1 MSASYNDSF
10 PFSDDTEQ
18 TDIDNRDEV
27 NEQALRLALSRL
39 GSKHSSSAS
48 PAQSPARP
56 GARPFDAAQRRRKF
70 VQDGDVRV
78 EHHVLNR
85 PTARAMHAPQD
96 DGGEIERLRQQVKLI
111 QKQRDDADRA
121 CHDAQASL
129 RTMETRIGHADI
141 VLAEAQAGLASR
153 DEEILTLRSSL
164 SAARA
169 EIARL
174 TEELSHPRTRA
185 AAPAPQPPK
194 PALAPRPR
202 RAPAPAEMVEDE
214 PEPVK
219 WWIRKK

>member
-1 MSASYNDSF
+1 MSASYNDTF
-10 PFSDDTEQ
+10 PFSADTEQ
-18 TDIDNRDEV
+18 PDIDNRDEV

-39 GSKHSSSAS
+39 GSKQSTPASSAPS
-48 PAQSPARP
+48 APRAN
-56 GARPFDAAQRRRKF
+56 ARPFDAAQRRRKF

-96 DGGEIERLRQQVKLI
+96 DGGEIERLRQQVKLL

-121 CHDAQASL
+121 SHDAQTSL
-129 RTMETRIGHADI
+129 RSLETRIGHADI
-141 VLAEAQAGLASR
+141 ILAEAQAGLASR
-153 DEEILTLRSSL
+153 DEEIRALRSSL

-174 TEELSHPRTRA
+174 TEELSTPRTRA
-185 AAPAPQPPK
+185 AAPQPPR
-194 PALAPRPR
+194 PAPVPRPR
-202 RAPAPAEMVEDE
+202 RAPAPEVIEDE

>member
-10 PFSDDTEQ
+10 PFSDETEQ
-18 TDIDNRDEV
+18 ADIDNRDEV

-39 GSKHSSSAS
+39 GSKSSTPAS
-48 PAQSPARP
+48 PAQPTLRTAN
-56 GARPFDAAQRRRKF
+56 ARPFDAAQRRRKF

-78 EHHVLNR
+78 EHHALNR

-96 DGGEIERLRQQVKLI
+96 DGGEIERLRQQVKLL

-121 CHDAQASL
+121 SHDAQTNLRSL
-129 RTMETRIGHADI
+129 ETRIGHADI

-153 DEEILTLRSSL
+153 DEEIRALRASL

-174 TEELSHPRTRA
+174 TEELSAPTTRA
-185 AAPAPQPPK
+185 AAPQPPR
-194 PALAPRPR
+194 PAPVPRPR
-202 RAPAPAEMVEDE
+202 RAPAPEMIEDE

-219 WWIRKK
+219 WWIKKK